1 MTQAALHIDFVS
13 DIACPW
19 CVIGLQSLLQALRQ
33 LPAGVTVQL
42 QFQPF
47 ELNPMMAPE
56 GQDITAH
63 LQEKYG
69 ASAEQSAQMHAQIA
83 ARGAALGFSF
93 NPARQRI
100 YNTFDAHRLLHWA
113 GEEGPPGA
121 QLALKQALFAAYFS
135 QARNVSDPAVLQEVA
150 QSVGLDG
157 ARAQALLQGHE
168 FANEVR
174 AREALFEQRGI
185 RSVPSVIFNERAMLQ
200 GGHPPEVFARALQE
214 LAAAQS
220 GAGDAL
226 LN

>member
-1 MTQAALHIDFVS
+1 MSKTALHIDFVS

-19 CVIGLQSLLQALRQ
+19 CAIGLQSLLQALRQ
-33 LPAGVTVQL
+33 LPEGITVQL
-42 QFQPF
+42 QCQPF

-69 ASAEQSAQMHAQIA
+69 ASPEQSAQMHAQIA
-83 ARGAALGFSF
+83 ARGAALGFAF

-113 GEEGPPGA
+113 AAEGPPGA

-135 QARNVSDPAVLQEVA
+135 QAQNVSNAAVLQQVA
-150 QSVGLDG
+150 RGVGLDG
-157 ARAQALLQGHE
+157 ARALAVLQSQE

-174 AREALFEQRGI
+174 AAEALYEQRGI

-200 GGHPPEVFARALQE
+200 GGHPPEVFAQALRE
-214 LAAAQS
+214 LAAAAAEQ
-220 GAGDAL
+220 A
-226 LN
+226 